1 MTTREDYINYLCDIQ
16 NRWTGVLIEIG
27 PILLFQTCTT
37 TTKWR
42 RLERT
47 LVHWSG
53 STPRLTG
60 PLVCPENRLGVGGEM
75 VLRRAADRHQ
85 LESRY
90 ESTPKRWGPRAYFTQ
105 IGRGQ
110 CNESNGGDG
119 STVDEDNDSPGAQNR
134 ALGCNPA
141 DLVQRE
147 RVRLVNGFICDSAG
161 PKATSALQQPGKST
175 WLA

>member
-1 MTTREDYINYLCDIQ
+1 MNVSDFAVNQIERDH
-16 NRWTGVLIEIG
+16 NRAIAGVLIEIG

-75 VLRRAADRHQ
+75 VLRRAA
-85 LESRY
+85 
-90 ESTPKRWGPRAYFTQ
+90 
-105 IGRGQ
+105 
-110 CNESNGGDG
+110 
-119 STVDEDNDSPGAQNR
+119 
-134 ALGCNPA
+134 
-141 DLVQRE
+141 
-147 RVRLVNGFICDSAG
+147 
-161 PKATSALQQPGKST
+161 
-175 WLA
+175 

>member
-1 MTTREDYINYLCDIQ
+1 MRSVRFVRVSAE
-16 NRWTGVLIEIG
+16 WTFWGKLVEYRYSKDFSLDFCPG

-75 VLRRAADRHQ
+75 VLRRAAGMTAGQGDQADERGRENAVPQ
-85 LESRY
+85 TAASRDLHFY
-90 ESTPKRWGPRAYFTQ
+90 TDTFT
-105 IGRGQ
+105 
-110 CNESNGGDG
+110 
-119 STVDEDNDSPGAQNR
+119 
-134 ALGCNPA
+134 L
-141 DLVQRE
+141 
-147 RVRLVNGFICDSAG
+147 RLIH
-161 PKATSALQQPGKST
+161 
-175 WLA
+175 